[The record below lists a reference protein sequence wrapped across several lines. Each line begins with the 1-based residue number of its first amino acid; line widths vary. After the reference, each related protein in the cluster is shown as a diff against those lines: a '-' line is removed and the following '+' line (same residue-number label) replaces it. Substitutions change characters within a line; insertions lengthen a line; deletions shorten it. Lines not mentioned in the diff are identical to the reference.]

1 VEGTCCR
8 YFDNNVDVGFTCDGN
23 TFWDML
29 VRDCAGSVLYAAMKS
44 EEVHVS
50 TILAGGVI

>member
-1 VEGTCCR
+1 VEGTCCG